1 MKLEAPVTYAVNRE
15 SEIKPTTA
23 AVPGALPA
31 GPLRVGEVMTQE
43 AMTLDPRQT
52 LADVVALM
60 ATRSFHHVLVVDPDE
75 RLRGV
80 ISDRDVLRAL
90 SRTPNWNQKSVN
102 EIMTPDSITT
112 TPDTLISVA
121 ARAMLDRRINC
132 LPVIGAD
139 GRVCGILTSTDLLK
153 AYASVQIVLEK
164 FHLGIGA
171 AD

>member
-1 MKLEAPVTYAVNRE
+1 VTYAVNRE
-15 SEIKPTTA
+15 SEMKPTVA

-31 GPLRVGEVMTQE
+31 GPLRVGEVMTHD

-75 RLRGV
+75 RLSGV

-90 SRTPNWNQKSVN
+90 SRTPNWNKKNVS
-102 EIMTPDSITT
+102 EIMTQDSVTT
-112 TPDTLISVA
+112 TPESLISVA
-121 ARAMLDRRINC
+121 AQQMLERRINC

-164 FHLGIGA
+164 IHLGAGA
-171 AD
+171 AG

>member
-1 MKLEAPVTYAVNRE
+1 VTYAVNRE
-15 SEIKPTTA
+15 NEIKPIVA
-23 AVPGALPA
+23 AVADALLA
-31 GPLRVGEVMTQE
+31 GPMLVGEVMTHE

-60 ATRSFHHVLVVDPDE
+60 AARSFHHVLVVDPDE

-90 SRTPNWNQKSVN
+90 SRTPNWNKKNVS
-102 EIMTPDSITT
+102 EIMTPESVTT
-112 TPDTLISVA
+112 TPESRISVA
-121 ARAMLDRRINC
+121 AQEMLDRRINC

-153 AYASVQIVLEK
+153 AYTSVQSVVEK
-164 FHLGIGA
+164 LHLGTA
-171 AD
+171 ATD

>member
-1 MKLEAPVTYAVNRE
+1 VTYAVNRE

-23 AVPGALPA
+23 AALGALPA
-31 GPLRVGEVMTQE
+31 GPLRVGEVMTHE

-52 LADVVALM
+52 LTDVVALM
-60 ATRSFHHVLVVDPDE
+60 ATRSFHHVLVVDPDD

-90 SRTPNWNQKSVN
+90 SRTPNWNKKSVS
-102 EIMTPDSITT
+102 EIMTQDSVTT
-112 TPDTLISVA
+112 TPESLISVA
-121 ARAMLDRRINC
+121 AQDMLERHINC

-153 AYASVQIVLEK
+153 AYASVQTVLEK
-164 FHLGIGA
+164 FHLGTGA